1 MKEYLIFATKF
12 ALLSLITLIITCFH
26 ATAVNASGTLAVTSV
41 SPIKLTGIA
50 NNTYADGWK
59 WVFHIT
65 LPSDENLVRMR
76 FSDFTNGSQ
85 VIPANNIR
93 LYSSQSVN
101 SNSEAT
107 AIQISAADTYSDQ
120 ININS
125 ALDLDPLTDGI
136 QIDMNVDSKIPLG
149 IIGTGYNTSY
159 DITSEAPE
167 VTIPDQ
173 TPDAEVFAT
182 TTQIVSGL
190 CLSLDVPNGLQ
201 MRVAVSGGDVV
212 YGTSTRSYPAFTV
225 SSPADQT
232 LATYGLDWYIDIG
245 VFPTL
250 QLNTYS
256 LLTYDEAHDPLM
268 VGSSTLVGRIKF
280 DNVGNITYIES
291 LNPNC
296 PKVDAPAVE
305 KPIISSSAPT
315 DVTQVAGTQFSD
327 PLATAWDTVDG
338 DITSKLIYSNNIQI
352 WEPGDYFVN
361 VNVVNSR
368 GYRADQFTQHLH
380 LLPLT
385 PEMIAKKE
393 LESTIVSI
401 VAPIDA
407 GIYKIGNNP
416 GEYPQ
421 VAFDELFSVIT
432 EATNVRDNPASTVN
446 EYTDAKSKLI
456 DAILLFINKKI
467 I

>member
-1 MKEYLIFATKF
+1 MKEYFITVTKV
-12 ALLSLITLIITCFH
+12 ALLSLITLVVLALS
-26 ATAVNASGTLAVTSV
+26 ATTVNASGTLAVTGVNS
-41 SPIKLTGIA
+41 IKLTGIA

-65 LPSDENLVRMR
+65 LPSNENLVRMR

-136 QIDMNVDSKIPLG
+136 QIDMNVDSKIPFG

-159 DITSEAPE
+159 DVTSEAPQ
-167 VTIPDQ
+167 VTDPEP

-190 CLSLDVPNGLQ
+190 CLSLDVPTGLQ

-225 SSPADQT
+225 SSLADQT

-256 LLTYDEAHDPLM
+256 LLTFDEAHDPLM
-268 VGSSTLVGRIKF
+268 VGSSTLVGRVKF

-296 PKVDAPAVE
+296 PKVEAPAVE

-315 DVTQVAGTQFSD
+315 DVTQVAGAQFSD
-327 PLATAWDTVDG
+327 PLATAWDAVDG
-338 DITSKLIYSNNIQI
+338 DITSKLVYSNNIQI
-352 WEPGDYFVN
+352 WEPGDYYVN

-368 GYRADQFTQHLH
+368 GYRADQFTQHVH

-385 PEMIAKKE
+385 PEMSAKKD
-393 LESTIVSI
+393 LNDSIESII
-401 VAPIDA
+401 APIDA
-407 GIYKIGNNP
+407 KVYKVGTNP

-421 VAFDELFSVIT
+421 IAFDDLFSVIT
-432 EATNVRDNPASTVN
+432 EAVNVRDNPASTTI
-446 EYTDAKSKLI
+446 EYVDAKSKLT
-456 DAILLFINKKI
+456 DAVVVFIGTKI
-467 I
+467 S